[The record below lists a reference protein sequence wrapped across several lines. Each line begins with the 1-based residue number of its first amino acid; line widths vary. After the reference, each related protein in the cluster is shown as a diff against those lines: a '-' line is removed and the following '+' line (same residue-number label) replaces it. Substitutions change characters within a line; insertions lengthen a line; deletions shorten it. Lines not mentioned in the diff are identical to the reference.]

1 MQRSRLLNLMT
12 TTVFTIVDLVAGRV
26 KLLENGDTEE
36 FNSLRKEFKHQ
47 TTKYSL
53 NERVDLYINLNGVN
67 LESLMILHSNLS
79 NTDLENSAL
88 DNVQVSG
95 DLSNINLRNA
105 SLKQLTDFGN
115 NFCLY

>member
-1 MQRSRLLNLMT
+1 
-12 TTVFTIVDLVAGRV
+12 
-26 KLLENGDTEE
+26 
-36 FNSLRKEFKHQ
+36 
-47 TTKYSL
+47 
-53 NERVDLYINLNGVN
+53 
-67 LESLMILHSNLS
+67 MILHSNLS

-105 SLKQLTDFGN
+105 SLKQLTDIGN